1 MIKDI
6 GFIGL
11 GVMGYHMASHL
22 IKKKKRIHII
32 RRNSNKTKNFIK
44 KYRNSGLLKKYD
56 CLKELA
62 SNTKLM
68 ISCVGNDKDL
78 EDIYLSKSGII
89 KGINPNT
96 IVVDHTTASPEISK
110 KLYKMF
116 LQKKSF
122 FFDAPMSGGEIG
134 AKTGRLS
141 LMVGG
146 NNKKFKILESN
157 LNIYSKS
164 IIYMGKSG
172 NGQLTKMVN
181 QICVASIIQG
191 LSEALYFAKRKKLNV
206 NNLVEVIKN
215 GAAQSWQL
223 ENRAKT
229 MWNYSFDFGFMNKL
243 MLKDL
248 NLIFNETK
256 NSEKTNLQI
265 TRLIKNKY
273 KKLVK
278 LGFEK
283 EDTSNLI
290 RLLK

>member
-11 GVMGYHMASHL
+11 GVMGVPYG
-22 IKKKKRIHII
+22 IPFDKKKGIHII

-44 KYRNSGLLKKYD
+44 KYTNSGLLKKYD

-122 FFDAPMSGGEIG
+122 F
-134 AKTGRLS
+134 
-141 LMVGG
+141 
-146 NNKKFKILESN
+146 
-157 LNIYSKS
+157 
-164 IIYMGKSG
+164 
-172 NGQLTKMVN
+172 
-181 QICVASIIQG
+181 
-191 LSEALYFAKRKKLNV
+191 
-206 NNLVEVIKN
+206 
-215 GAAQSWQL
+215 
-223 ENRAKT
+223 
-229 MWNYSFDFGFMNKL
+229 L
-243 MLKDL
+243 ML
-248 NLIFNETK
+248 
-256 NSEKTNLQI
+256 Q
-265 TRLIKNKY
+265 
-273 KKLVK
+273 
-278 LGFEK
+278 
-283 EDTSNLI
+283 
-290 RLLK
+290 

>member
-44 KYRNSGLLKKYD
+44 KYTNSGLLKKYD

-181 QICVASIIQG
+181 QICVASVIQG